1 MRATPLS
8 PPCLGNHA
16 VPVSTN
22 KRVKAFHWEMYR
34 PSGRVGKSDLG
45 AYVFGTLVHV
55 FGVFAAYVTKPL
67 GGLIVGGVFAA
78 FWGGILVPPWVR
90 NLRSIVAADIR
101 PGPPPVLVLQRRYGS
116 RITHPLGAVT
126 EVRPLTVGYRSAEG
140 GSGDRILELR
150 VGRRVYRTQA
160 GFNRPGHEVQLL
172 ADALRRACPQVVVHR
187 HEDRTTFV
195 SDSE

>member
-8 PPCLGNHA
+8 LPCLGNHA

-45 AYVFGTLVHV
+45 SYVFVTLAHVFVV
-55 FGVFAAYVTKPL
+55 FGVSVSEPL

-78 FWGGILVPPWVR
+78 FWGGILVPPWLR

-101 PGPPPVLVLQRRYGS
+101 PGPPPVLVLQRRHGS
-116 RITHPLGAVT
+116 VITHPLGAVT
-126 EVRPLTVGYRSAEG
+126 ELRPLTVGYRSAEG
-140 GSGDRILELR
+140 GRGDRILELR
-150 VGRRVYRTQA
+150 VGRRVYRTRA
-160 GFNRPGHEVQLL
+160 GFNPPGNEVQLL
-172 ADALRRACPQVVVHR
+172 ADALRRACPQLVAHR
-187 HEDRTTFV
+187 HEDRTTWV